1 MHLPVA
7 VLITAL
13 LAAPPAKDGRAG
25 PQRLRIP
32 AWTATG
38 ETIRPESI
46 SARLNGHPAK
56 VLRVQNGDSE
66 LIILLVLDLV
76 GDLSL
81 VDPARAAIIAEL
93 EKLPAHTY
101 VGVMRSQDGLKVL
114 ADPTNDRAAAVEPV
128 RQMPVSG
135 RAGLL
140 DTVELAARIGDSM
153 LSKSRVRVAVLYV
166 TDSHVG
172 NYRAD
177 LTNPVVNSSDSRD
190 MSRRFPEG
198 LVKEKMKQV
207 LAKVLR
213 YQPPLFIVHVDYQND
228 RLNEAY
234 RTGLLEMAA
243 LTGGNAEF
251 CRSVADIPKAIE
263 RTFASIA
270 AHSSIELE
278 WKPARTGQV
287 DILLSADGTQLRYRT
302 RLLLKD
308 K

>member
-1 MHLPVA
+1 MF
-7 VLITAL
+7 L
-13 LAAPPAKDGRAG
+13 LASVLLATLLAEPPAKSARG

-32 AWTATG
+32 AWT
-38 ETIRPESI
+38 
-46 SARLNGHPAK
+46 SASEAIKPDSVSAKLNGTPAK
-56 VLRVQNGDSE
+56 VVRVQNGDSE
-66 LIILLVLDLV
+66 LVILLVLDLV

-81 VDPARAAIIAEL
+81 VDPARAAITAEL
-93 EKLPAHTY
+93 EKLPATTY
-101 VGVMRSQDGLKVL
+101 VGVLRSQDGLKVL
-114 ADPTNDRAAAVEPV
+114 ADPTNERTKAIEPIQ
-128 RQMPVSG
+128 QMSVSG

-140 DTVELAARIGDSM
+140 DTVELAARISDSM

-172 NYRAD
+172 NYRED

-207 LAKVLR
+207 MAKVLR

-234 RTGLLEMAA
+234 RMGLLEMAT
-243 LTGGNAEF
+243 LTGGGAEF
-251 CRSVADIPKAIE
+251 CRSIADIPKGIE
-263 RTFASIA
+263 RTFAAVNS
-270 AHSSIELE
+270 HSSIELE
-278 WKPARTGQV
+278 WKPVKAQQV
-287 DILLSADGTQLRYRT
+287 DVLLSADGTQLRYRT
-302 RLLLKD
+302 RLILKG